1 MKLLQ
6 YLNIQNRE
14 GIFEPSFFSKWNKDK
29 LLTFYNHPGIKVSF
43 YLQNHCKCSHSQ
55 IL

>member
-6 YLNIQNRE
+6 QLKIQNSE

-43 YLQNHCKCSHSQ
+43 YLQNHSKCITRS
-55 IL
+55 